1 MAKMTKADIQKRQL
15 EIMTKMDEMDE
26 KTNAREAKMR
36 ALTSEEQKG
45 ALTEEQKRELEALK
59 AEQRSQDIEYDAL
72 VRESAGLS
80 ARAKAMATGKDLEQI
95 REREDYGAKIREMV
109 NDCFTNRRAA
119 NATTILANA
128 ITKDPGGDNN
138 TEANLQA
145 GGLIPV
151 EIRPIIDTKVP
162 GTELPDDLVMVTGV
176 TGTQVIPY
184 SINDV
189 KFTVEGEVT
198 KVNEQPL
205 DFANITT
212 SPKRVAASVPVSRRA
227 VANAAFDIIAFIT
240 YKFQKGW
247 AIFRALHI
255 YAHGNYTK
263 LQSPFAQV
271 TVKELTLDENIGK
284 NLAKEIAEMY
294 DLGFEGDPEL
304 IFDKTT
310 EVDLKFTKLI
320 PGTTDSNRT
329 VVENGQCVGY
339 RYHISPFV
347 DYTIDANGVASKD
360 FVGEGENKKAVRY
373 IAIGHFGYL
382 NEQVYADGIE
392 FNIDGTSSA
401 NFDRNVIALGM
412 GLDYSLVEMSSKVN
426 GNTSGKPQAFK
437 LIKLIEP
444 ASSNEIGG

>member
-1 MAKMTKADIQKRQL
+1 MAKMTKADIEKRQL
-15 EIMTKMDEMDE
+15 EILTKLDEMDE
-26 KTNAREAKMR
+26 KTNVREAKMR
-36 ALTSEEQKG
+36 TLTSEEQK
-45 ALTEEQKRELEALK
+45 EEREKLM
-59 AEQRSQDIEYDAL
+59 AEQRTQDIEYDAL

-80 ARAKAMATGKDLEQI
+80 ARAKAMATGKELSQI

-119 NATTILANA
+119 NATTILSNA
-128 ITKDPGGDNN
+128 IKDGADQNA
-138 TEANLQA
+138 TANLEA
-145 GGLIPV
+145 GGLVPV
-151 EIRPIIDTKVP
+151 EIRPIIDTKVT
-162 GTELPDDLVMVTGV
+162 GIELPEDLVMVTGV

-198 KVNEQPL
+198 KVAEQAL

-247 AIFRALHI
+247 AMFRALHI
-255 YAHGNYTK
+255 YAHGNYAK

-271 TVKELTLDENIGK
+271 DVVELTLDENIGK
-284 NLAKEIAEMY
+284 NLAKEIAKMY
-294 DLGFEGDPEL
+294 DLGFEGDPE
-304 IFDKTT
+304 IIMDKTT

-329 VVENGQCVGY
+329 VIQDGQCVGY
-339 RYHISPFV
+339 RYHVSPYI
-347 DYTIDANGVASKD
+347 DYSINAQGVATK
-360 FVGEGENKKAVRY
+360 GEDRY
-373 IAIGHFGYL
+373 IGIGHFGYL

>member
-36 ALTSEEQKG
+36 ALTSEEQK
-45 ALTEEQKRELEALK
+45 EEREKLM

-80 ARAKAMATGKDLEQI
+80 ARAKAMATGKDLENI
-95 REREDYGAKIREMV
+95 RDREDYGAKIREMV

-128 ITKDPGGDNN
+128 ITTGDDQN
-138 TEANLQA
+138 TTANLEA

-151 EIRPIIDTKVP
+151 EIKPIIDTKVP
-162 GTELPDDLVMVTGV
+162 GIELPEDLVMVTGV

-198 KVNEQPL
+198 KVAEQSL

-247 AIFRALHI
+247 AMFRALHI
-255 YAHGNYTK
+255 YAHGAYTK

-271 TVKELTLDENIGK
+271 NVVELTLDENIGK
-284 NLAKEIAEMY
+284 NLAKEIAKMY
-294 DLGFEGDPEL
+294 DLGFEGDPE
-304 IFDKTT
+304 IIMDKTT

-329 VVENGQCVGY
+329 VIQDGQCVGY
-339 RYHISPFV
+339 RYHVSPYI
-347 DYTIDANGVASKD
+347 DYSIDADGVATK
-360 FVGEGENKKAVRY
+360 GEDRY
-373 IAIGHFGYL
+373 IGIGHFGYL

-437 LIKLIEP
+437 LIKLVE
-444 ASSNEIGG
+444 ATADK

>member
-1 MAKMTKADIQKRQL
+1 MAKMTKADIQKRQA
-15 EIMTKMDEMDE
+15 EILNKLDEMDE

-45 ALTEEQKRELEALK
+45 SITEEQKRELEALM
-59 AEQRSQDIEYDAL
+59 AEQRSKDIEYDAL

-80 ARAKAMATGKDLEQI
+80 ARAKAMATGKELEQI

-109 NDCFTNRRAA
+109 NDCYTNRRAA

-128 ITKDPGGDNN
+128 ITTGTDKNEN
-138 TEANLQA
+138 ANLEA

-162 GTELPDDLVMVTGV
+162 GIELPEDLVMVTGV

-198 KVNEQPL
+198 KVAEQAL

-227 VANAAFDIIAFIT
+227 VANAAFDIIAFLT

-247 AIFRALHI
+247 AMFRALHI
-255 YAHGNYTK
+255 YAHGAYTA

-271 TVKELTLDENIGK
+271 TVETLTLDENIGK
-284 NLAKEIAEMY
+284 NLAKKIAAMY

-304 IFDKTT
+304 IMDKTT

-329 VVENGQCVGY
+329 VIQDGQCVGY
-339 RYHISPFV
+339 RYHVSPYI
-347 DYTIDANGVASKD
+347 DYTINASGVATKD
-360 FVGEGENKKAVRY
+360 TDRY
-373 IAIGHFGYL
+373 IGIGHFGYL

-437 LIKLIEP
+437 LIKLVEP
-444 ASSNEIGG
+444 QS

>member
-1 MAKMTKADIQKRQL
+1 MAKMTKADIEKRQL
-15 EIMTKMDEMDE
+15 DIMTKLDEMDE
-26 KTNAREAKMR
+26 KTNVREAKMR
-36 ALTSEEQKG
+36 TLTSEEQK
-45 ALTEEQKRELEALK
+45 EEREKLM
-59 AEQRSQDIEYDAL
+59 AEQRTQDIEYDAL

-80 ARAKAMATGKDLEQI
+80 ARAKAMATGKELSQI

-109 NDCFTNRRAA
+109 NDCFNNRRAA
-119 NATTILANA
+119 NATTILSNA
-128 ITKDPGGDNN
+128 IKDGADQNV
-138 TEANLQA
+138 TANLEA

-151 EIRPIIDTKVP
+151 EIRPIIDTKVS
-162 GTELPDDLVMVTGV
+162 GIELPEDLVMVTGV

-198 KVNEQPL
+198 KVAEQPL

-247 AIFRALHI
+247 AMFRALHI
-255 YAHGNYTK
+255 YAHGNYAK

-271 TVKELTLDENIGK
+271 DVVELTLDENIGK
-284 NLAKEIAEMY
+284 NLAKEIAKMY
-294 DLGFEGDPEL
+294 DLGFEGDPE
-304 IFDKTT
+304 IIMDKTT

-329 VVENGQCVGY
+329 VIQDGQCVGY
-339 RYHISPFV
+339 RYHVSPYI
-347 DYTIDANGVASKD
+347 DYSINAQGVATK
-360 FVGEGENKKAVRY
+360 GEDRY
-373 IAIGHFGYL
+373 IGIGHFGYL

-412 GLDYSLVEMSSKVN
+412 GLDYSLVELSSKVN
-426 GNTSGKPQAFK
+426 GNTNGKPQAFK
-437 LIKLIEP
+437 LIKLVEP

>member
-1 MAKMTKADIQKRQL
+1 MTKADIEKRQL
-15 EIMTKMDEMDE
+15 EIMTKLDEMDE
-26 KTNAREAKMR
+26 KTNVREAKMR
-36 ALTSEEQKG
+36 TLTSEEQK
-45 ALTEEQKRELEALK
+45 EEREKLM

-72 VRESAGLS
+72 VRESSGLS
-80 ARAKAMATGKDLEQI
+80 ARSKAMATGKELENI
-95 REREDYGAKIREMV
+95 REREDYGAKIRELV

-128 ITKDPGGDNN
+128 VTSGADQNN
-138 TEANLQA
+138 TANLEA

-162 GTELPDDLVMVTGV
+162 GIELPEDLVMVTGV

-198 KVNEQPL
+198 KVEEQAL

-247 AIFRALHI
+247 AMFRALHI
-255 YAHGNYTK
+255 YAHGNYAK

-271 TVKELTLDENIGK
+271 TVETLTLDENIGK
-284 NLAKEIAEMY
+284 NLAKKVAEMY

-304 IFDKTT
+304 IMDKTT

-329 VVENGQCVGY
+329 VIQDGQCVGY
-339 RYHISPFV
+339 RYHVSPYI
-347 DYTIDANGVASKD
+347 DYTINANGVATKETD
-360 FVGEGENKKAVRY
+360 RY
-373 IAIGHFGYL
+373 IGIGHFGYL

-426 GNTSGKPQAFK
+426 GNTNDKPQAFK
-437 LIKLIEP
+437 LIKLVEP
-444 ASSNEIGG
+444 ASSNEIGD

>member
-1 MAKMTKADIQKRQL
+1 MTKADIQKRQL

-26 KTNAREAKMR
+26 KTNVREAKIR
-36 ALTSEEQKG
+36 TLTSEEQK
-45 ALTEEQKRELEALK
+45 EEREKLM

-80 ARAKAMATGKDLEQI
+80 ARAKAMATGKELSQI

-128 ITKDPGGDNN
+128 VKDGADQNV
-138 TEANLQA
+138 TANLEA
-145 GGLIPV
+145 GGLVPV
-151 EIRPIIDTKVP
+151 EIRPIIDTKVT
-162 GTELPDDLVMVTGV
+162 GIELPEDLVMVTGV

-198 KVNEQPL
+198 KVAEQAL

-247 AIFRALHI
+247 AMFRALHI
-255 YAHGNYTK
+255 YAHGEYTK

-271 TVKELTLDENIGK
+271 DVVQLTLDENIGK
-284 NLAKEIAEMY
+284 NLAKEIAKMY
-294 DLGFEGDPEL
+294 DLGFEGDPE
-304 IFDKTT
+304 IIMDKTT

-329 VVENGQCVGY
+329 VIQNGQCVGY
-339 RYHISPFV
+339 RYHVSPYI
-347 DYTIDANGVASKD
+347 DYSINAQGVATK
-360 FVGEGENKKAVRY
+360 GEDRY
-373 IAIGHFGYL
+373 IGIGHFGYL

-426 GNTSGKPQAFK
+426 GNTNGKPQAFK
-437 LIKLIEP
+437 LIKLVEP

>member
-1 MAKMTKADIQKRQL
+1 MAKMTKADIQKRQA
-15 EIMTKMDEMDE
+15 EILNKLDEMDE
-26 KTNAREAKMR
+26 KTNVREAKMR
-36 ALTSEEQKG
+36 TLTSEEQKG
-45 ALTEEQKRELEALK
+45 TITDEQKRELEALK

-80 ARAKAMATGKDLEQI
+80 ARAKAMATGKEMENI
-95 REREDYGAKIREMV
+95 REREDYGAKIRELV

-128 ITKDPGGDNN
+128 VTSGADQNN
-138 TEANLQA
+138 TANLEA

-162 GTELPDDLVMVTGV
+162 GIELPEDLVMVTGV

-198 KVNEQPL
+198 KVEEQAL

-247 AIFRALHI
+247 AMFRALHI
-255 YAHGNYTK
+255 YAHGNYAK

-271 TVKELTLDENIGK
+271 DVVELTLDENIGK
-284 NLAKEIAEMY
+284 NLAKEIAKMY

-304 IFDKTT
+304 IMDKTT

-329 VVENGQCVGY
+329 VIQDGQCVGY
-339 RYHISPFV
+339 RYHVSPYI
-347 DYTIDANGVASKD
+347 DYSIDADGVATK
-360 FVGEGENKKAVRY
+360 GEDRY
-373 IAIGHFGYL
+373 IGIGHFGYL

-426 GNTSGKPQAFK
+426 GKNGKPQAFK
-437 LIKLIEP
+437 LIKLVEP
-444 ASSNEIGG
+444 VSSSEI